1 MNSSRSLL
9 ESARWSITLSLITI
23 WSMGIICLIT
33 LTAFTQ
39 ASTQTRTST
48 QIVRRVLV
56 AETLIREIE
65 SSQRGYLYTNRDW
78 YLVDFPKKAAQ
89 INASLAE
96 AQQLCEEP
104 EQRSRLAV
112 LAASVS
118 QKVEELERT
127 VKLQQEGKI
136 EEARSIVF
144 TDKGKELMDQ
154 ISDVANEVVEFEQRY
169 VQESRTTTDRLSTL
183 LEVLAFL
190 GVLVLTA
197 FKLLWIRSVRNR
209 LAPLSACVK
218 RANDIAQNRFHEAP
232 LPIENDD
239 EIGSLTRSIN
249 EMTLALSRGAS
260 DVDGARLKVADL
272 AQSLARRA
280 IEQNAALSQLS
291 AGIQEINTTVQ
302 ELNLSAMQMS
312 DKVSS
317 SVEAAR
323 SREKAGTKG
332 LQAVESTVEAAERV
346 RRQVDE
352 VASITVELNQKA
364 TRIERIV
371 FFVNELTERS
381 NILSINAALLA
392 ASSDGNKNSF
402 SVLAD
407 EMQKLTSR
415 SKEATLEI
423 HETLQNIRTE
433 IQRVVLATEETS
445 KQVETGNDAASQAS
459 RSINVLKQAVDEG
472 NDTFMQVVA
481 AVRQQNQALAQVE
494 QALAAMRDSAE
505 LVEEESKRL
514 RADADQLGELNRKLE
529 NTELLRALRIR

>member
-1 MNSSRSLL
+1 MNKSKSLL
-9 ESARWSITLSLITI
+9 ESARGSVAISLTTI
-23 WSMGIICLIT
+23 WSMGIICLFA
-33 LTAFTQ
+33 LFAFSDASRQ
-39 ASTQTRTST
+39 ATNSS

-56 AETLIREIE
+56 AENLLRELE
-65 SSQRGYLYTNRDW
+65 SSQRGFLYTNRDS
-78 YLVDFPKKAAQ
+78 YLVDVSKKANLIAE
-89 INASLAE
+89 NLTE
-96 AQQLCEEP
+96 AQNFSDRP
-104 EQRSRLAV
+104 EQRSRLAI
-112 LAASVS
+112 LADLISKKA
-118 QKVEELERT
+118 EELERT
-127 VKLQQEGKI
+127 VKLQQDGKFDQ
-136 EEARSIVF
+136 AKALVL
-144 TDKGKELMDQ
+144 TDTGKQLMDE
-154 ISDVANEVVEFEQRY
+154 IGDTADKVIEFEQAY
-169 VQESRTTTDRLSTL
+169 VYESRSKVEKLAVL
-183 LEVLAFL
+183 LQVMVVL
-190 GVLVLTA
+190 GVVILTV
-197 FKLLWIRSVRNR
+197 FKTLWLRSVRVR

-218 RANDIAQNRFHEAP
+218 RANDIAKNRFHETP
-232 LPIENDD
+232 LPVENND
-239 EIGSLTRSIN
+239 EIGSLTASIN
-249 EMTLALSRGAS
+249 EMTSALSRGAS
-260 DVDGARLKVADL
+260 DVDDARRKVAKL
-272 AQSLARRA
+272 AQSLSRRA
-280 IEQNAALSQLS
+280 IEQTAALSQLS

-302 ELNLSAMQMS
+302 ELNLSAAQMS
-312 DKVSS
+312 DKVSV

-332 LQAVESTVEAAERV
+332 LQAVESTVEASERV

-392 ASSDGNKNSF
+392 SSSDGNRDSF

-445 KQVETGNDAASQAS
+445 KQVESGNDAASQAS
-459 RSINVLKQAVDEG
+459 RSISVLKQAVDEG

-494 QALAAMRDSAE
+494 QALTAMRESAE

-514 RADADQLGELNRKLE
+514 RTDADLLGELNHKLE
-529 NTELLRALRIR
+529 NTDLLRAVRS